1 MNKLYKNL
9 NWLAWVKIFLVI
21 LYVFNLLSIVIP
33 YIEAGLF
40 DPMGLD
46 FLAFWSAGKIA
57 ITDGFPYIYNLDRLA
72 EVQYLAVSNPQVP
85 FSQFHPVPSPLFP
98 IFILPFALISHL
110 NAPSSF
116 TVWTILS
123 TLLLI
128 GYLAYFLK
136 QTNPH
141 GKQIHWF
148 LILLISGT
156 YAVVLNIYWGQVEV
170 FLMIFAGEFTLAFIR
185 RKPLLAGMWLAGML
199 LKPQILVLIIPWL
212 LLARQWKVLWGF
224 GGMAAVIL
232 GGSLL
237 LSGVDGFTEVFRL
250 WFQYVPGI
258 YSNAPQTM
266 INWRMPGIRLNE
278 ATSSNLGWF
287 ITGAGM
293 LLTLL
298 LTRKLIPSKPEK
310 TSPEEMILH
319 LTGVLAASLIFTWHS
334 HMHMVMVLIPLLVY
348 AWQQSSLPQT
358 TIVLWMLLPAV
369 LRVAVILFNIFLQI
383 SNLPTIEGLDGFVH
397 GISGLLINVYLILKV
412 LKYQNPIQTE
422 AAPV

>member
-170 FLMIFAGEFTLAFIR
+170 FLLIFAGEFTLAFIR

-232 GGSLL
+232 GGS
-237 LSGVDGFTEVFRL
+237 
-250 WFQYVPGI
+250 
-258 YSNAPQTM
+258 
-266 INWRMPGIRLNE
+266 
-278 ATSSNLGWF
+278 
-287 ITGAGM
+287 
-293 LLTLL
+293 LL

-369 LRVAVILFNIFLQI
+369 LRVAVILFNIVLQI